1 VQYKD
6 ILVFL
11 DDGKSNSQR
20 VKAVFQLAEYQQAR
34 VTGVTFASIKP
45 GNLEVKNAKAVKES
59 SELAAQQRMDEFLQA
74 ASRKGIDADSR
85 ILYGKLSYTIEKMAQ
100 LARNFDLVVLRQAR
114 TDSDGYAMSKTLAE
128 QVILLSGRPVFFMP
142 YIGAHRIP
150 CRKAMIAWDGTPTA
164 ARAVHDAIPMLTKME
179 KVMIMVVQGDKQKTA
194 RGELLVD
201 DLVAHLGRHDV
212 TAAVNRV
219 IPGGLDVANIILN
232 QISDN
237 DIDLLV
243 MGGYGTPS
251 LKQKIFGGVTQ
262 SILSS
267 MLVPVIMSH

>member
-1 VQYKD
+1 MPYKD

-34 VTGVTFASIKP
+34 VTGVTFSSIKP
-45 GNLEVKNAKAVKES
+45 GNLEGKNAKAVKES

-85 ILYGKLSYTIEKMAQ
+85 ILHGKFSYTAEKMAQ
-100 LARNFDLVVLRQAR
+100 LSRNFDLVVLRQAR
-114 TDSDGYAMSKTLAE
+114 PDSDGYAMSKTLAE

-164 ARAVHDAIPMLTKME
+164 TRAVHDAIPMLTKME
-179 KVMIMVVQGDKQKTA
+179 KVMIMVVQGDKRKTA

-219 IPGGLDVANIILN
+219 NPGGLDVANIILN

-262 SILSS
+262 SILSN